1 MKNAGT
7 ILMYNC
13 SGPEYSKLRQIF
25 AMLHMRMRVVTP
37 DRYHLNLMDLYAGKG
52 EAVAEDQAPK
62 AFEERML
69 VFCNLNQALLHQVL
83 NVIRLAELPEIQLKA
98 MLTATNKDWNSV
110 QLHDELLAERAAIA
124 KAAQEAEEKKKAAEA
139 GETEAEK
146 PAEAEETKAED

>member
-13 SGPEYSKLRQIF
+13 SGPEFSKLRQIF

-52 EAVAEDQAPK
+52 ENVPEDQAPA

-69 VFCNLNQALLHQVL
+69 VFCQLNQTLLHQVL

-98 MLTATNKDWNSV
+98 MLTATNKDWNSI
-110 QLHDELLAERAAIA
+110 QLREELLAERAAIA
-124 KAAQEAEEKKKAAEA
+124 KAAQAEKEKKEAEAKK
-139 GETEAEK
+139 
-146 PAEAEETKAED
+146 AEETPAEPQAEN